1 MEKGLGL
8 LMFFA
13 HLLRQRQGKV
23 ANIKS
28 YIVLLYSGK
37 MMLHS
42 RFWLNY
48 NGILYV
54 LHLEFFPGEL

>member
-13 HLLRQRQGKV
+13 HLLMQQQGKV

-28 YIVLLYSGK
+28 YIDLLFYGRMSCTEDFG
-37 MMLHS
+37 
-42 RFWLNY
+42 
-48 NGILYV
+48 
-54 LHLEFFPGEL
+54 